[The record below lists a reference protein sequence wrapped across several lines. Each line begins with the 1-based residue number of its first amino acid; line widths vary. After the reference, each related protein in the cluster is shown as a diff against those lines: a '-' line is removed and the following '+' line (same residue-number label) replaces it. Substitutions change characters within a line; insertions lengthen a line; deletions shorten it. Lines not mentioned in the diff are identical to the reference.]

1 MRRAALL
8 AIVGAILVAS
18 PAAAQPEVGAR
29 PLATGDSYP
38 LAERVFPSTDG
49 AGHTLAGE
57 AGPGGL
63 LVVFWSNTCPWAQR
77 YAARLSDLA
86 LRLETAGVGMVLVN
100 SNAPARLEAESAE
113 ATREKVAEAGIDAPA
128 LLDDDGALAR
138 AFGARR
144 APHAFLF
151 GPDGRLRYDGAID
164 DSPSAADRVNRA
176 WLSEVLVPR
185 ADVQPAT
192 RTPAFGCRLRLDAPT
207 DPSPVPPP
215 AP

>member
-1 MRRAALL
+1 MRRLALL
-8 AIVGAILVAS
+8 IGLLVVS
-18 PAAAQPEVGAR
+18 PASAQPEVGAR
-29 PLATGDSYP
+29 PLATGDLYP
-38 LAERVFPSTDG
+38 LAERVFPSSDG
-49 AGHTLAGE
+49 AGRTLAGE
-57 AGPGGL
+57 AGSGGL
-63 LVVFWSNTCPWAQR
+63 LVVFWSNTCPWALR
-77 YAARLSDLA
+77 YSARLADLVPRFA
-86 LRLETAGVGMVLVN
+86 AAGVGVVLVN

-144 APHAFLF
+144 APHVFLF

-164 DSPSAADRVNRA
+164 DSPSAAERVDRA
-176 WLSEVLVPR
+176 WLSEVLFPR
-185 ADVQPAT
+185 ADLVPAT
-192 RTPAFGCRLRLDAPT
+192 RTPAFGCRLLLDAPA